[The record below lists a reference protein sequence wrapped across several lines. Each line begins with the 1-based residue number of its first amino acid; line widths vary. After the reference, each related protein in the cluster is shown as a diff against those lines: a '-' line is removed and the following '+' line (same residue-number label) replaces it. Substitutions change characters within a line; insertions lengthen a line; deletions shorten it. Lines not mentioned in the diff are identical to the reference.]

1 MNIRHKYIEIHRI
14 NLLFWLRLNN
24 YMEKQSF
31 LKRNQFNILA
41 IAVFLVLCF
50 VYFAPVLEGK
60 VIRQDD
66 VESLKGGF
74 TEIRDYKAATGRYAL
89 WSNAMFSG
97 MPTYQMWLGY
107 PSNVAGHILD
117 LYYRAL
123 PNPVHTVFLYLIG
136 FFILLR
142 TLRMNVWLSIL
153 GAIAFAFSSYN
164 FIIIAAGHTNKAIVI
179 GLFAP
184 TIAGVLMAYRGKFIQ
199 GAALTALALALQIR
213 ANHYQMSYYLAI
225 AIGIYALITF
235 YYSVR
240 EKTIG
245 NFLKAS
251 LALVA
256 AAVIAIGVNLT
267 PILLTEEYAHETIR
281 GKSELTLD
289 SSANNNGLSK
299 TYAFEYSYG
308 ITESISLL
316 VPNVQG
322 GASVGELSKD
332 SETFKYLQRNG
343 VQGASQIIKQLP
355 LYWGDQSSTAG
366 PVYFGAII
374 IFLFVLGL
382 FIVKGKEKWW
392 IAISVTLILML
403 SWGKNFEAL
412 SYLFFDYFPMYNK
425 FRAVSSILTV
435 ASLLV
440 PLLACLALRDILEG
454 KISKDDFFKGL
465 RNSFAI
471 VGGLTLILAIM
482 PGIVGSFINESRDRS
497 VFGQS
502 YEQLINVIASDREG
516 LLRVDAFRSFIFVL
530 ISAALLFFFNRDKIK
545 GNILIIALA
554 ALVLLDMW
562 GIDKRYLNDA
572 RFAKAKKVEVENPS
586 PADQQI
592 MLDTDLYYRVYN
604 VTGNPFTDAGTS
616 RFHKSIG
623 GYHAAKMKKYQE
635 LIENQISKGNMSVL
649 SMLNTKYFIV
659 ADQNSGQT
667 FPQVNPGAC
676 GNAWFINEIKYVANA
691 DSEMLALTNFN
702 PLKTVFIDQ
711 RYQEKVQAIT
721 GSDSTAKIQLT
732 YYSPDTLKYT
742 SNNSMDGFAV
752 FSDIYYEK
760 GWKAFVDGKEM
771 PHVRVNY
778 VLRGMNIPAG
788 KHEIEFRFEP
798 AKYYLGEKVSLAS
811 SILLVLLLATSVFV
825 TIRKK

>member
-1 MNIRHKYIEIHRI
+1 
-14 NLLFWLRLNN
+14 
-24 YMEKQSF
+24 MEKQSF

-136 FFILLR
+136 FFLLLR

-530 ISAALLFFFNRDKIK
+530 ISAALLFFYNRDKIK